1 MRLTMH
7 CEINEARQRILKRR
21 WPGALIY
28 PDVRTFL
35 RQDSRV
41 RPIRLPHME
50 PTMLRAFGPRPC
62 RSFDHFDP
70 FGLYLKTCLDT
81 GFRTLSELAV
91 TSRIATMPS
100 GRLILVLRSEKRS
113 GGVSTWWPTPTR
125 TANHN
130 APSMRK
136 HPAYKRLQNA
146 GGANPSRWEWMMGFP
161 RGWTVCEPW
170 ETASESTRLKC
181 SSGQL

>member
-7 CEINEARQRILKRR
+7 CEINEFRQRVLKRH
-21 WPGALIY
+21 WPRSLIY

-35 RQDSRV
+35 RQDSRA
-41 RPIRLPHME
+41 RPIRLPHMG
-50 PTMLRAFGPRPC
+50 PTTPHAFGLRPS

-70 FGLYLKTCLDT
+70 FGSFLRTCLDT
-81 GFRTLSELAV
+81 SYRILSELAV

-100 GRLILVLRSEKRS
+100 GRFILELRSERRS

-136 HPAYKRLQNA
+136 HPAYKRLQDA

-161 RGWTVCEPW
+161 EKWTVCEPS
-170 ETASESTRLKC
+170 EMASESTMPK
-181 SSGQL
+181 